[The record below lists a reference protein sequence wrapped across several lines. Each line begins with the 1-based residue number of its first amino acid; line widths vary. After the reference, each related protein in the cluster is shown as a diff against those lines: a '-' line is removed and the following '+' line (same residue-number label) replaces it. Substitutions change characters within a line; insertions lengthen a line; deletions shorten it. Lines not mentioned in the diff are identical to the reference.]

1 MVISFV
7 RLLSIAAAAAL
18 ALPLMLEPAEAAKA
32 KAKSAPKA
40 TTSAKSAGPAG
51 SNKPLGA
58 FKDWNAYMLDDPA
71 KKVCFVVSE
80 PKSKKLSK
88 GANRGDPFFL
98 VTRWAPA
105 GGLQPSMIV
114 GYPQAA
120 GGKAKVTIGKDKFD
134 MFVDAD
140 GAWMDTEE
148 GDKKL
153 LDTMRKGST
162 MIVESTSA
170 KGTKST
176 DRYSLSGLGA
186 ALDKLNAT
194 CP

>member
-1 MVISFV
+1 MVVSFV

-18 ALPLMLEPAEAAKA
+18 AAPLMLVPAEAA

-40 TTSAKSAGPAG
+40 ASAKAG
-51 SNKPLGA
+51 SNKALGA
-58 FKDWNAYMLDDPA
+58 FKDWNAYALDDPA

-98 VTRWAPA
+98 ITRWSQ
-105 GGLQPSMIV
+105 GGALQPSMIV
-114 GYPQAA
+114 GYPQPS
-120 GGKAKVTIGKDKFD
+120 GGKAKVTIGKDKFE
-134 MFVDAD
+134 MFVDTD
-140 GAWMDTEE
+140 GAWMDSEN
-148 GDKKL
+148 GDKRL
-153 LDTMRKGST
+153 LEAMRKGST
-162 MIVESTSA
+162 MIVESAST

-176 DRYSLSGLGA
+176 DRYSLAGLSA
-186 ALDKLNAT
+186 ALDKLNTT

>member
-1 MVISFV
+1 MVVSFV

-18 ALPLMLEPAEAAKA
+18 VLPLMLAPADAAKA
-32 KAKSAPKA
+32 KPKAQTKSA
-40 TTSAKSAGPAG
+40 PAG

-71 KKVCFVVSE
+71 KKVCFAVSE

-98 VTRWAPA
+98 ITRWAPGA
-105 GGLQPSMIV
+105 GLQPSMIV
-114 GYPQAA
+114 GYPQAP

-140 GAWMDTEE
+140 GAWMDTED

-153 LDTMRKGST
+153 LDSMRKGST
-162 MIVESTSA
+162 MIVESVSA

-176 DRYSLSGLGA
+176 DRYSLAGLSA
-186 ALDKLNAT
+186 ALDKLGAT

>member
-1 MVISFV
+1 MVFSLV
-7 RLLSIAAAAAL
+7 RLLSIAAAAAVATSL
-18 ALPLMLEPAEAAKA
+18 AFAPAQAA
-32 KAKSAPKA
+32 KAKSAPK
-40 TTSAKSAGPAG
+40 SAPSKAAAG

-88 GANRGDPFFL
+88 GANRGDPFFMI
-98 VTRWAPA
+98 TRWSQGAA
-105 GGLQPSMIV
+105 LQPSMIV
-114 GYPQAA
+114 GYPQPA

-140 GAWMDTEE
+140 GAWMDSED
-148 GDKKL
+148 GDRKL
-153 LDTMRKGST
+153 LDAMRKGST
-162 MIVESTSA
+162 MIVESASA

-176 DRYSLSGLGA
+176 DRYSLAGLSA
-186 ALDKLNAT
+186 ALDKLGST

>member
-1 MVISFV
+1 MAVSFV
-7 RLLSIAAAAAL
+7 RLMSVAAAAAL
-18 ALPLMLEPAEAAKA
+18 AFPLAFAPAEAAKA
-32 KAKSAPKA
+32 KSAPKHA
-40 TTSAKSAGPAG
+40 PAKAAAG

-71 KKVCFVVSE
+71 KKVCFAVSE
-80 PKSKKLSK
+80 PKSAKLSK

-98 VTRWAPA
+98 ITRWNQGAA
-105 GGLQPSMIV
+105 LQPSMIV
-114 GYPQAA
+114 GYPQPA
-120 GGKAKVTIGKDKFD
+120 GGKAKVTIGSEKFD
-134 MFVDAD
+134 MFVDGD
-140 GAWMDTEE
+140 GAWMESED

-153 LDTMRKGST
+153 LEAMKKGST
-162 MIVESTSA
+162 MIVESVSA

-176 DRYSLSGLGA
+176 DRYSLAGLSA